1 MNTKQVAKGARKSAQ
16 PSSNEHLKASSFQER
31 SKYHQLAGSQE
42 KLKISGTNEKN
53 QPKSGEKLK
62 PQTSPALPR
71 KAPVKG
77 KNGGLKKRGST
88 EKRVKTT
95 ATKTISR
102 EEEDDKPVGLE
113 RKRSV
118 EQQEVMEDTA
128 KLARKPSMNAL
139 SEIKVLLGKEKDK
152 DKKKED
158 EMKMKKKE
166 EEKEKEDEFASDPR
180 EDKEQRAEMIRKWAS
195 AVMLTTPPQ
204 LHKDYKSV
212 SNETPEAE
220 CVNYYKYKDLNRYP
234 NIPCWDRTRY
244 FLPGDENF
252 YIHANYVKVC
262 MKTDRFLCTQGPMEN
277 TVNDFWKMVIATEST
292 SIVMLCS
299 FLEGGI
305 EKCCKYFSETVGMH
319 ELDEVKVFTEAVIEV
334 PDATGKEKYFQ
345 RSLKIVV
352 KSTGKEFK
360 LNHYQWPSWP
370 DQGMPESCDLSLRIL
385 SSVRKDRQPIIV
397 HCSAGVGRTGTLVLI
412 ESLISSLRLS
422 KPQNPKD
429 AFALLRKDRAK
440 SVQTLSQY
448 VYAIRCVLEYFIS
461 KGLKKNEQ
469 EWAKFKETYAKV
481 KAKKLKAKKDE
492 KGKGRKNSLSQ
503 EISEPNLAIVDPAA
517 PKKPAPL
524 PGPVEVQTSDRAP
537 APDGPSTPPPMVTP
551 SPMPSPIPSPLTPP
565 PPPPPPSN
573 APPMIHPMF
582 LPPNHEAIDITL
594 SCPPPISKSA
604 MNNP

>member
-1 MNTKQVAKGARKSAQ
+1 MNTNKQVAKGARKSAQ

-42 KLKISGTNEKN
+42 KLKTSGTNEKH

-62 PQTSPALPR
+62 PQTSPDLPR

-77 KNGGLKKRGST
+77 KNGLKKRGST

-118 EQQEVMEDTA
+118 EQQEFMEDTA

-139 SEIKVLLGKEKDK
+139 SETKVLLGKEKDK

-195 AVMLTTPPQ
+195 AVMLSTPPQ

-220 CVNYYKYKDLNRYP
+220 CVNCYKYKDSNR
-234 NIPCWDRTRY
+234 
-244 FLPGDENF
+244 
-252 YIHANYVKVC
+252 
-262 MKTDRFLCTQGPMEN
+262 
-277 TVNDFWKMVIATEST
+277 
-292 SIVMLCS
+292 
-299 FLEGGI
+299 
-305 EKCCKYFSETVGMH
+305 ETVGMH

-334 PDATGKEKYFQ
+334 PDASGKEKYFQ

-370 DQGMPESCDLSLRIL
+370 DQGMPDSCDLSLRIL

-412 ESLISSLRLS
+412 ESLISSLRHS

-429 AFALLRKDRAK
+429 AFTLLRKDRAK

-503 EISEPNLAIVDPAA
+503 EISEPNLAIIVDPAA
-517 PKKPAPL
+517 PKKPALP
-524 PGPVEVQTSDRAP
+524 PGPFEVQTSDRGP
-537 APDGPSTPPPMVTP
+537 APDDPSTPPPMATPSSMP

-565 PPPPPPSN
+565 PPPPPSN
-573 APPMIHPMF
+573 APPMIHPVF
-582 LPPNHEAIDITL
+582 APPDHQAIDITL
-594 SCPPPISKSA
+594 TCPPPVSKSA